1 MMGRITGASGDCKGF
16 TVDDDDDDW
25 KDVDHGDDDCD
36 GRDCGDAGASKAA
49 GCDGG
54 WWPAVQTNFTK
65 LKLCRST
72 LSSPAS
78 PSASVALNFYELSLQ
93 CNWQEMLCNSTQN
106 QKPVQQISLKS
117 HPCSS
122 GNGEG
127 FKLLK
132 RRRNCFKVLMQDKH
146 I

>member
-1 MMGRITGASGDCKGF
+1 MMIVMVEIGVMLVQAKQP
-16 TVDDDDDDW
+16 V
-25 KDVDHGDDDCD
+25 VMVV
-36 GRDCGDAGASKAA
+36 AA
-49 GCDGG
+49 CR
-54 WWPAVQTNFTK
+54 ANK
-65 LKLCRST
+65 LQLGRST

-132 RRRNCFKVLMQDKH
+132 RMRTCFKVLMQDKH